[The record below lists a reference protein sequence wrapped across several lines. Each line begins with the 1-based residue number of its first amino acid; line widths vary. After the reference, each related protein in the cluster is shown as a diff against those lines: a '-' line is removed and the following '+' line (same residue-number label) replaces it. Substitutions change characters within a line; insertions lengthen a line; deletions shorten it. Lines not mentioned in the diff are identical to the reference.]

1 LIILLNFIPEGDIL
15 DNKESFLK
23 NNKEGSITY
32 EKESDLIEA
41 SQIKGSRKIKIKIYD
56 KEQNKKF
63 NLPALPLWLIEK
75 SLLLGLKFLRMNPDK
90 DKRINI
96 KDEDVKEVFEILRK
110 TPPFVL
116 VEVKDLQNEIE
127 IYTI

>member
-1 LIILLNFIPEGDIL
+1 MIILLNFIPEGDIL

-41 SQIKGSRKIKIKIYD
+41 SQIKGSRKIKIKIHD

-90 DKRINI
+90 DKRIDI